1 MVRGPLTFL
10 SIAVFLVLTGAVIY
24 CVGFTGKAL
33 VEANDKLGVVDT
45 ELTSVGGHADPLTYQ
60 VQKVNS
66 SLDSIQSA
74 LQPIHG
80 QADTLNGILTGVNTT
95 LTSADGTVKSINSLA
110 GQIEPHLISS
120 DKALGL
126 EPGGEA
132 FEVGPA
138 NATKGVAF
146 LAGAQLD
153 AAIAALTPAEQD
165 LANVEGNL
173 SQTNDHLKSACDH
186 LGLTNLLNLLSLNL
200 GGILPGPCN

>member
-1 MVRGPLTFL
+1 MVRGPLTIL

-45 ELTSVGGHADPLTYQ
+45 ELTSVGNHADPLTFQ

-80 QADTLNGILTGVNTT
+80 QADTLNGILTGVNST

-120 DKALGL
+120 DTALGL
-126 EPGGEA
+126 GPTGEA
-132 FEVGPA
+132 NEVGPSR
-138 NATKGVAF
+138 ATAKVQL
-146 LAGAQLD
+146 LAGQQLD

-165 LANVEGNL
+165 LSNVEGNL